1 MYRQGLVVV
10 ARLRGGIRL
19 VALRGDQKKKKK
31 KKEMMRQ
38 ISRRRK
44 YSSSSSSAA
53 TSMQTK
59 EDSLKGKYLNLC
71 FCEHVIPAHL
81 CTCDVVHSIKL
92 SNLLSS
98 TTKDDEDDVGT
109 KIEQEAYKSTEMH
122 GSPLPWA
129 YDHLGS
135 QILFTRS
142 NTSNQLHY
150 KLKVVEPIRGE
161 ILVFDACLGLTF
173 TTPIFTLP
181 CKDHR

>member
-19 VALRGDQKKKKK
+19 VGLRGDQKKK

-38 ISRRRK
+38 INRRRK

-81 CTCDVVHSIKL
+81 CTRDTL
-92 SNLLSS
+92 FAPSN
-98 TTKDDEDDVGT
+98 
-109 KIEQEAYKSTEMH
+109 
-122 GSPLPWA
+122 
-129 YDHLGS
+129 
-135 QILFTRS
+135 
-142 NTSNQLHY
+142 
-150 KLKVVEPIRGE
+150 
-161 ILVFDACLGLTF
+161 
-173 TTPIFTLP
+173 
-181 CKDHR
+181 